1 MPRPHFVNDEP
12 ATDLHDYAPSGVLRL
27 YLIAIGITI
36 LLGLVSGSIWI
47 AWYLIRLHLLHW

>member
-1 MPRPHFVNDEP
+1 MRHPHFLNDEP
-12 ATDLHDYAPSGVLRL
+12 ATDLHDYASPRVLRL

-47 AWYLIRLHLLHW
+47 GWDLIRLHLLHW